1 MAFSYDVNI
10 ASADG
15 DGSFHMYRL
24 KELMKTAGWTVV
36 ASGDG
41 LAAFSVGTDVL
52 TNPNTGANGF
62 DNTNAWITLQQA
74 ATGAA
79 PYAGSRQFT
88 FQRGAG
94 GGANFGYEWRINY
107 SPGGTANTGAA
118 SSTQA
123 PAFTDDVFLAGG
135 GTPASPT
142 FTTIFNGF
150 AANTSITS
158 IAAGAAGENF
168 SFYMTVI
175 LDAFPTVVA
184 SVIFFDGVTQYVP
197 TETEP
202 FVMVAKLSDLLSGN
216 IEVYTFAKAIFAGPS
231 FEFLKFR
238 GNPGQLRENPI
249 NGNVDLIQAY
259 YGRENSQPAPGGY
272 KGVSYL
278 WRWKTANKNTKD
290 TLSVSAPGA
299 KDRIVY
305 SALATFWD
313 GSVPS

>member
-1 MAFSYDVNI
+1 MAFSYD
-10 ASADG
+10 ASLASVEG
-15 DGSFHMYRL
+15 DGSFHLYRL
-24 KELMKTAGWTVV
+24 KERMKTAGWTVV

-52 TNPNTGANGF
+52 TNENTGANGF
-62 DNTNAWITLQQA
+62 DNPNAWITLQQA
-74 ATGAA
+74 ATGSA

-88 FQRGAG
+88 FQRGTG
-94 GGANFGYEWRINY
+94 SANLGIEWRINY

-135 GTPASPT
+135 GTPASPS
-142 FTTIFNGF
+142 FTAIFPF
-150 AANTSITS
+150 SASASVTS
-158 IAAGAAGENF
+158 IAVGAAGENF
-168 SFYMTVI
+168 SFYLTMIANASPTVI
-175 LDAFPTVVA
+175 A
-184 SVIFFDGVTQYVP
+184 SIIFFDGVTQYVP
-197 TETEP
+197 TDTEP
-202 FVMVAKLSDLLSGN
+202 FVMVAKLSDLSAGA
-216 IEVYTFAKAIFAGPS
+216 IEVYTFAKTVFAGPS
-231 FEFLKFR
+231 FAFLKFL

-305 SALATFWD
+305 SALATFWN